1 MMKRNHYSHHGKRVR
16 RLKRLFFILLGV
28 FLVVVLAIV
37 GMGAKIYR
45 DAKFTAEQTYESVE
59 RKKDSTDQ
67 QEFIA
72 KKDPFTILLLGV
84 DTGNLGRVEKGRS
97 DTMMVAAV
105 NPKKKQ
111 SLLVSLPRDTYA
123 EIIGHSTKDKINH
136 AYAFGGAS
144 MAMDTVEEL
153 LDVPIMYYMTI
164 NMQGIQNLVDAV
176 GGIEVTNSF
185 EFTYDGKT
193 FPRGHQE
200 LTGETALKYSRM
212 RYDDPNGDYGRQQR
226 QQELLK
232 GVAKKALSIKGL
244 TRSQAI
250 LNTLGANVKTDL
262 TFDEMKRLMQDYQ
275 GAFNKI
281 ESEQLKGEGFTQ
293 EGISY
298 QRVSEEE
305 VTRVHKK
312 ILTMMN

>member
-1 MMKRNHYSHHGKRVR
+1 M
-16 RLKRLFFILLGV
+16 
-28 FLVVVLAIV
+28 
-37 GMGAKIYR
+37 
-45 DAKFTAEQTYESVE
+45 
-59 RKKDSTDQ
+59 
-67 QEFIA
+67 
-72 KKDPFTILLLGV
+72 
-84 DTGNLGRVEKGRS
+84 
-97 DTMMVAAV
+97 

-153 LDVPIMYYMTI
+153 LNVPIMYYMTI

-176 GGIEVTNSF
+176 GGIEVTNAF

>member
-1 MMKRNHYSHHGKRVR
+1 
-16 RLKRLFFILLGV
+16 
-28 FLVVVLAIV
+28 
-37 GMGAKIYR
+37 
-45 DAKFTAEQTYESVE
+45 
-59 RKKDSTDQ
+59 
-67 QEFIA
+67 
-72 KKDPFTILLLGV
+72 
-84 DTGNLGRVEKGRS
+84 
-97 DTMMVAAV
+97 
-105 NPKKKQ
+105 
-111 SLLVSLPRDTYA
+111 
-123 EIIGHSTKDKINH
+123 
-136 AYAFGGAS
+136 
-144 MAMDTVEEL
+144 
-153 LDVPIMYYMTI
+153 
-164 NMQGIQNLVDAV
+164 
-176 GGIEVTNSF
+176 
-185 EFTYDGKT
+185 
-193 FPRGHQE
+193 
-200 LTGETALKYSRM
+200 M